1 MKAEG
6 GAFEFDF
13 ARDASSRRDSRDLRN
28 GNPSGVYV
36 EEHTQTQDNAPASK
50 PKTKEKVRG
59 SILDYE
65 QPSY

>member
-6 GAFEFDF
+6 GTFEGVFDF

-50 PKTKEKVRG
+50 PKTKEKVRA

-65 QPSY
+65 